1 MNNDKFQYVLDLPLS
16 NLFIMNAVYEYA
28 KRIKEDG
35 LEDWSNNT
43 LVSKDLWLDN
53 AQRVIDVIE
62 IGFAKP

>member
-1 MNNDKFQYVLDLPLS
+1 
-16 NLFIMNAVYEYA
+16 MNAVYEYA

-35 LEDWSNNT
+35 LKDWSNNA